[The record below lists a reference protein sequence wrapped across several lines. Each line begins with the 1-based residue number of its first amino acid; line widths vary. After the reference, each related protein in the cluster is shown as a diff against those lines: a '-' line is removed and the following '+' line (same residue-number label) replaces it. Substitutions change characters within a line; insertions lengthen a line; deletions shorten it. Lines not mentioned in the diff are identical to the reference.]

1 MTPGS
6 EWYTNQLSTSYE
18 LQVNIL
24 TNCLIARVTSSI
36 LRTSYQLLFIAQ
48 VASYFLHTGYELL
61 FVARV
66 TRYIYC
72 KSYKLLFI
80 VRVTSSSLL
89 HELRVIAYCMCYE
102 LLFIAGITSYIWH
115 TSSWLIFMCKLGK
128 WQVMHFY
135 EDSFS
140 IKTYLDKTNN
150 IFLTQKLRQFT
161 YIQ

>member
-1 MTPGS
+1 MP
-6 EWYTNQLSTSYE
+6 
-18 LQVNIL
+18 
-24 TNCLIARVTSSI
+24 
-36 LRTSYQLLFIAQ
+36 
-48 VASYFLHTGYELL
+48 
-61 FVARV
+61 
-66 TRYIYC
+66 YC
-72 KSYKLLFI
+72 KSYELHFAYELPVTVYRTSCKLLFTYGLRVTVCCTSYALHLLQELPVNVYLTSYKFLFI
-80 VRVTSSSLL
+80 VRVASSSLL

-102 LLFIAGITSYIWH
+102 LLFISGITSYIWH

-140 IKTYLDKTNN
+140 KKACLDKTSN